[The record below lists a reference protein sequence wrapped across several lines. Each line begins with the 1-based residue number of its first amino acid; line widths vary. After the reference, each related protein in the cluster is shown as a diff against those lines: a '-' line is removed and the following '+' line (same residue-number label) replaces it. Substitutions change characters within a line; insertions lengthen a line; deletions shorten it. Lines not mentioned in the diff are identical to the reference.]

1 MKQILPKMELL
12 DNVINFA
19 KKCFSKPQFTHFR
32 EYLGGLITLQHK
44 TISSIAASSIEKQ
57 NQSSL
62 NRFLTC
68 SCWDES
74 QLEERY
80 LKRVG
85 YELNREKASLIIDD
99 SISKKT
105 GEHIAEAQYH
115 KDHSGDGYIF
125 GHQIVTAL
133 VKSKDKMFPLFPK
146 LYSKKTQSKI
156 EYAKELITLAS
167 SKLPLKEVI
176 MDSWYMAVEIIKLC
190 LKKRLGVIGCLKSN
204 RYVSFKTG
212 EWTKLSTKFKSLKK
226 KDFQM
231 MIVDDGT
238 FRVFEQ
244 VVRMKHVGMVKL
256 LISQEWRSEDKRW
269 SRPFYLISTNTNKS
283 AAQIIGTYAERWS
296 IETFHRDIKQN
307 LGLQA
312 CQVRGR
318 KGITRHLILVALA
331 YAVLN
336 LWMSLRKVAWTI
348 GEVIV
353 YLQGRVFDDLIITIV
368 EENNAEERWKLAEPF
383 ISRTARV

>member
-1 MKQILPKMELL
+1 MKAILPKIDLL

-44 TISSIAASSIEKQ
+44 TISSIAAASVEKQ

-62 NRFLTC
+62 NRFLT
-68 SCWDES
+68 SSGWDEND
-74 QLEERY
+74 LEERY

-85 YELNREKASLIIDD
+85 YELNRKKASLIIDD
-99 SISKKT
+99 SLSKKT
-105 GEHIAEAQYH
+105 GKHIADVQYH
-115 KDHSGDGYIF
+115 KDHSGDGYVF

-133 VKSKDKMFPLFPK
+133 VKSEDKIFPLFPK

-156 EYAKELITLAS
+156 EFAKELITHAS

-176 MDSWYMAVEIIKLC
+176 LDSWYMAVEIIKLC
-190 LKKRLGVIGCLKSN
+190 LKKKLNVIGCLKSN
-204 RYVSFKTG
+204 RYVSFKAG
-212 EWTKLSTKFKSLKK
+212 EWTKLSVKFKSLKK
-226 KDFQM
+226 RDFQM

-244 VVRMKHVGMVKL
+244 VARMKHVGMVKL
-256 LISQEWRSEDKRW
+256 LISQEWISEDKKW
-269 SRPFYLISTNTNKS
+269 SRPFYLISTNTNES
-283 AAQIIGTYAERWS
+283 AVQIVRTYAERWS

-318 KGITRHLILVALA
+318 KGITRHMILVTLA
-331 YAVLN
+331 YAILK
-336 LWMSLRKVAWTI
+336 LWMNLRKVAWTI
-348 GEVIV
+348 GEVIG

-368 EENNAEERWKLAEPF
+368 EENSAEERWKLAEPF